1 MTAQEYLQFECPA
14 LYANTASMNYFIAAA
29 REELSASVL
38 GAMYEKAVAYLAAHK
53 YTLTTQ
59 STALGGTAGRVTSKT
74 EGRLSVTFGGL
85 AQSTSNNEYTLT
97 NYGIQ
102 LQAILDK
109 VGLRASSTSPDLQ
122 LIMDADYGF
131 IS

>member
-1 MTAQEYLQFECPA
+1 MTAQEYLQYECPP
-14 LYANTASMNYFIAAA
+14 LYAATASMTYFITSA

-53 YTLTTQ
+53 YILTTQ
-59 STALGGTAGRVTSKT
+59 STTLGGTAGRVVSKT
-74 EGRLSVTFGGL
+74 EGRLSVTFGGID
-85 AQSTSNNEYTLT
+85 SSSSDEYSLT

-102 LQAILDK
+102 LKNIFMNA
-109 VGLRASSTSPDLQ
+109 GLVASSTNTNLQ
-122 LIMDADYGF
+122 AIMDADCGF

>member
-1 MTAQEYLQFECPA
+1 MTAQEYLQYECPSLCA
-14 LYANTASMNYFIAAA
+14 LTATMDYYIASA

-59 STALGGTAGRVTSKT
+59 STALGGTAGRITSKT
-74 EGRLSVTFGGL
+74 EGRLSVTFGGVNPN
-85 AQSTSNNEYTLT
+85 ATSEYALT

-102 LQAILDK
+102 LQGILDK
-109 VGLRASSTSPDLQ
+109 AGLRATSSSTVLQ
-122 LIMDADYGF
+122 QIMDTTDGF

>member
-1 MTAQEYLQFECPA
+1 MIAQDYLQYECPT
-14 LYANTASMNYFIAAA
+14 LYNLTATMNYFVTAA
-29 REELSASVL
+29 REELSASIL

-53 YTLTTQ
+53 YSLTTQ
-59 STALGGTAGRVTSKT
+59 STALGGTAGRITSKT
-74 EGRLSVTFGGL
+74 EGRLSVSFGGL
-85 AQSTSNNEYTLT
+85 ATSNSNNEYTLT

-109 VGLRASSTSPDLQ
+109 AGLRASSTSPDLQ
-122 LIMDADYGF
+122 YLMDATYES

>member
-1 MTAQEYLQFECPA
+1 MTAQEYLQYECPA
-14 LYANTASMNYFIAAA
+14 LYTLTASMDYYIASA

-53 YTLTTQ
+53 YTLATQ

-74 EGRLSVTFGGL
+74 EGRLSVTFGGVNPN
-85 AQSTSNNEYTLT
+85 ATSEYALT

-102 LQAILDK
+102 LQGILDK
-109 VGLRASSTSPDLQ
+109 AGLRASSSSTVLQ
-122 LIMDADYGF
+122 QIMDIPDGF

>member
-14 LYANTASMNYFIAAA
+14 LYAATASMNYFIAAA

-53 YTLTTQ
+53 YSLTIQ
-59 STALGGTAGRVTSKT
+59 STALGGTAGRITSKT
-74 EGRLSVTFGGL
+74 EGRLSVTFGGID
-85 AQSTSNNEYTLT
+85 SSSSDEYSLT

-102 LQAILDK
+102 LKNIFTNA
-109 VGLRASSTSPDLQ
+109 GLLASSTSTNLQ
-122 LIMDADYGF
+122 SIMDADCGF